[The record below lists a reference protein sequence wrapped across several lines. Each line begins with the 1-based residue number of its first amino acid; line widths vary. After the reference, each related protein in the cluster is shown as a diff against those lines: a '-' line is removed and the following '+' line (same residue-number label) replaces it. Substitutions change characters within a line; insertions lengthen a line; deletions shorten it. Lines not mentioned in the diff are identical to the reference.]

1 MPGTTRWTSAVRGSM
16 KVRESDNALATMTD
30 FSSGVRYKWCGS
42 LPVGMRLVSVHV
54 TGSITLTLPSSE
66 FKTKMGA
73 GACTAGTTGAGCGVP
88 DMAEAKLKVSKP
100 RVKVRARKI
109 IPQV

>member
-1 MPGTTRWTSAVRGSM
+1 MN
-16 KVRESDNALATMTD
+16 VRESDRALATMTD

-42 LPVGMRLVSVHV
+42 LPVGMRLVSVQV
-54 TGSITLTLPSSE
+54 TGSMTLTLPSRE

-73 GACTAGTTGAGCGVP
+73 GAKTAGSGGAGLGP
-88 DMAEAKLKVSKP
+88 EDMAEARPKVAKPIVKVS
-100 RVKVRARKI
+100 ACKI